1 MSARR
6 PQLILLASLSIVAAG
21 LGLYAYFGVMK
32 TEERETQRKELAEK
46 IFPGAPAGAKGP
58 DGGAP
63 ADPIFTSIEIKAKG
77 DATSLEKT
85 ESGWRITAPVSSPA
99 DSYAVDQ
106 VLGQLRGGKL
116 KAIVEENPADADL
129 VKYGLKEPKF
139 SVTAFASA
147 PNATKIALFGGIENP
162 FDGTVYVRRE
172 GDKAVHVV
180 DGAVR
185 FALEKSTFD
194 LRDKDV
200 VAVDEPKLQRVDV
213 KARARAYSL
222 ERNSDKTWRL
232 VAPKDLPADTS
243 AVTSMLSGLR
253 GAKALAFL
261 PDSARERAR
270 LGFDAPS
277 VDATFVLSDGGKIRI
292 RLVAASADG
301 GGNAYALR
309 EDGPSS
315 VLAEIPTSP
324 IADLDKNPIDLR
336 DRSVLTFKQ
345 DQVAKIVF
353 TPGGSAKEIVVEK
366 IGADGGDSEEWRV
379 AAPEK
384 GPAKRWKISSL
395 LYSLASLKAARV
407 VDDAPGDFAKYG
419 ISASSRGVRLLD
431 AAGKELA
438 RLEAGKAAKD
448 NAEAVYLRGSRNQ
461 VLQMDSTK
469 LSDLPTQVDDVIERP
484 LRPAQ
489 DAGT

>member
-32 TEERETQRKELAEK
+32 TEERETQRKDRAER
-46 IFPGAPAGAKGP
+46 IFPGAPAGARGP

-63 ADPIFTSIEIKAKG
+63 ADPVFTSIEIKAKG
-77 DATSLEKT
+77 DTTSLEKK
-85 ESGWRITAPVSSPA
+85 ENGWRITAPVSSPA
-99 DSYAVDQ
+99 DSYAVEQ

-116 KAIVEENPADADL
+116 KATVEENPTDADL

-139 SVTAFASA
+139 SVSAVASA
-147 PNATKIALFGGIENP
+147 DERKIALFGGIENP

-172 GDKAVHVV
+172 GDKAVYVV
-180 DGAVR
+180 DGSVR

-194 LRDKDV
+194 LRDKDL

-213 KARARAYSL
+213 KTRARAYSL
-222 ERNSDKTWRL
+222 QRNSDKTWRL
-232 VAPKDLPADTS
+232 VTPRDLPADTA

-261 PDSARERAR
+261 PDSARERTR
-270 LGFDAPS
+270 LGLDAPS
-277 VDATFVLSDGGKIRI
+277 VDATFLLSDGGKIRI
-292 RLVAASADG
+292 RLAAASGDG
-301 GGNAYALR
+301 GSKAYALR
-309 EDGPSS
+309 EGGSSS
-315 VLAEIPTSP
+315 VLAEIPTSA
-324 IADLDKNPIDLR
+324 IADLDKDPMDLR
-336 DRSVLTFKQ
+336 DRSVITFKQ
-345 DQVAKIVF
+345 DQVAKIVL
-353 TPGGSAKEIVVEK
+353 TPGASAKEIVVEK
-366 IGADGGDSEEWRV
+366 IGTDGGDAEEWRV

-407 VDDAPGDFAKYG
+407 VDEAPADFAKYG
-419 ISASSRGVRLLD
+419 VSASSRGVRLFD

-438 RLEAGKAAKD
+438 RLEVGTAAKD
-448 NAEAVYLRGSRNQ
+448 NPEAVYLRGSRNQ

-469 LSDLPTQVDDVIERP
+469 LSDLPSQVDDVIERP
-484 LRPAQ
+484 VRPGQ
-489 DAGT
+489 DGGA